1 MIRTIVISLFATSAI
16 AKSINSEF
24 LDEVQAKSLL
34 SRSKR
39 GITRFTR
46 DESEECF
53 TEDTRCTFE
62 DFAEKAENEFG
73 TKPFGPKSW
82 LKVRTPDVISVKF
95 FEENYTNCD
104 STELNYGC
112 KRRINHYLKCAGTG
126 ADRANCAEE
135 NKKIEPVEAAK
146 VDTTDKRKGRSR
158 AEGPT
163 SKSNKSGWRVN
174 NEFVTRGPE
183 WLNYKTDY

>member
-1 MIRTIVISLFATSAI
+1 MIRTVVISLFATSAI

-53 TEDTRCTFE
+53 TEDKRCNFE
-62 DFAEKAENEFG
+62 NFAEKAENVFG
-73 TKPFGPKSW
+73 KKPFGPKSW

-112 KRRINHYLKCAGTG
+112 KRRIYHYLKCAGTG
-126 ADRANCAEE
+126 ADHASCAEE
-135 NKKIEPVEAAK
+135 NKKIEPVEAAR
-146 VDTTDKRKGRSR
+146 VDILYTTDKRKGPSR
-158 AEGPT
+158 AEGPI
-163 SKSNKSGWRVN
+163 SKSNKSGWR
-174 NEFVTRGPE
+174 
-183 WLNYKTDY
+183 